1 MGTNYYFYFCPSD
14 SPLNP
19 SIRILEEYNENNIHA
34 KALELLREAKEA
46 ERLHI
51 GKSSGGWC
59 FALHVTDTIRSLE
72 DWKSKWAEG
81 VIVDEYGTEYTP
93 EEMLQVI
100 TGRSRPEPVRVSP
113 LDPYYKSVEDLLEK
127 NHAEL
132 GPNNLLRH
140 KIGLHCC
147 GHGAGT
153 WDLIEG
159 EFS

>member
-1 MGTNYYFYFCPSD
+1 MGTNYYFRPD
-14 SPLNP
+14 SPLNA

-34 KALELLREAKEA
+34 KALELLREAREA
-46 ERLHI
+46 EEIHI

-59 FALHVTDTIRSLE
+59 FSLHVTDTIRSLE
-72 DWKSKWAEG
+72 DWKSTWAEG
-81 VIVDEYGTEYTP
+81 GVIRDEYNVEYTP

-100 TGRSRPEPVRVSP
+100 TGRSRPEPVKA

-140 KIGLHCC
+140 KIGPHCC
-147 GHGAGT
+147 GHGDGT